1 MPPTLAALC
10 SLPVMRISARWTFVI
25 CALTGALTFPAITT
39 ADVNGTADETPAQ
52 AAPLTLG
59 QPASG
64 AFNGSADAYD
74 YLKFTAR
81 AGETLMFT
89 LDDTSP
95 GSCAATD
102 PNQDGCAVYAW
113 LADATGNEIGTTNG
127 ANTHTWDSQ
136 ESWTTTFQTSGT
148 YYIGVQDDG
157 TDEPVGTPSYT
168 IEASVVSPGTIT
180 LPAPVEWFHAQRQ
193 QSGYYV
199 NAYAKLGQGAPVLK
213 LFVHRKGSGK
223 VIAMQKLTDLSPGV
237 HHLRVALPSSIRR
250 LLASGHKLPLDLTLT
265 DITTT
270 KQVVHLVRRV
280 TIVK

>member
-1 MPPTLAALC
+1 
-10 SLPVMRISARWTFVI
+10 MRISKRWTFLI
-25 CALTGALTFPAITT
+25 CALTGALTFPAIAA

-81 AGETLMFT
+81 AGGTLTFT
-89 LDDTSP
+89 LDDTSSK
-95 GSCAATD
+95 SCANTD

-113 LADATGNEIGTTNG
+113 LADATGNEIGTANG
-127 ANTHTWDSQ
+127 ANTYTWDSQ
-136 ESWTTTFQTSGT
+136 ESWTTTFQTPGT
-148 YYIGVQDDG
+148 YYVGLQDDG
-157 TDEPVGTPSYT
+157 TNEPVGAPSYT
-168 IEASVVSPGTIT
+168 IEASVVSPVTTT
-180 LPAPVEWFHAQRQ
+180 LAAPVEWFHAKRN

-199 NAYAKLGQGAPVLK
+199 NAYAKLGQRASVLE
-213 LFVHRKGSGK
+213 LFVHRKGSRK
-223 VIAMQKLTDLSPGV
+223 VIAIEKLSDLSTGV

-250 LLASGHKLPLDLTLT
+250 LLASGHKMPLSLTLT
-265 DITTT
+265 DITTS
-270 KQVVHLVRRV
+270 KHVVDRARWV